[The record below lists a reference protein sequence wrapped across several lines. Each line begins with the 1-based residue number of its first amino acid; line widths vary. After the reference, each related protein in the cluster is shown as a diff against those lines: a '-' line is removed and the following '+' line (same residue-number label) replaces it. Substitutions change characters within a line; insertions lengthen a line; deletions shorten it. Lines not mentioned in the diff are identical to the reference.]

1 MEIESNNLNK
11 VEGYIDDI
19 FHPEK
24 NTFKKNSECELCNL
38 TKRTEWL
45 YDDENWVICK
55 CKTCHRWMAVYRKHT
70 MFIPINYLIKI
81 TEVIRKIF
89 GETIKLRMK
98 QRSIKNHFH
107 FHIYTKK

>member
-1 MEIESNNLNK
+1 MENK
-11 VEGYIDDI
+11 NKGLREEEGYLDKI
-19 FHPEK
+19 FRPNE
-24 NTFKKNSECELCNL
+24 NILRECELCNL